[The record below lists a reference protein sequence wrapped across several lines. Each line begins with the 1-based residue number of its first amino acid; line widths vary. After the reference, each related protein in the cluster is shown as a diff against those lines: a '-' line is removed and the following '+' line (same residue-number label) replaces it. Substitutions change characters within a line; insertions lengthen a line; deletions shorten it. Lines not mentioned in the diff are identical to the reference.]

1 MLLLPLLLLGV
12 AAALTPHLLRPRIE
26 SAASAALG
34 APVHIAWLGVTSL
47 AAGELGAR
55 DVTVGDGDALTV
67 TRLAV
72 RPDLRALLERR
83 LVIERLAIDGL
94 RGTVEQDA
102 RGRPVLRGL
111 PISSS
116 EGEASGP
123 EVRVLEIVLGDA
135 RVALIPPPEL
145 RRTPITLAVDEL
157 TLRQVPTAD
166 QGRAWEGDLRG
177 TLDGVPLTARARSD
191 RTAGGTRIAAE
202 ADLSGAAIDSSRMVL
217 PAGFASL
224 SARAS
229 GRLTYELDPEQRRDR
244 LTADVE
250 LADLHLTGT
259 QETALAAKL
268 IRTEGA
274 TLDLDTGAA
283 SLGHVTVVGP
293 RIEAALGAGGL
304 VYPGLVPALV
314 ESGRTPPQAAGAAS
328 PTPDARTGWRVTGG
342 RVDARDGR
350 ITIRR
355 DARDGRSSIRRDAHR
370 VTLDVPAFSW
380 RDLASGRSGDLSLTL
395 RAADGGTVDVDG
407 RLGIDPPTIDATA
420 HLVRVHLPPLADLAE
435 PALALAR
442 GTVSGTVAA
451 RGDPASPAL
460 DVTLEVEQ
468 LHTAP
473 PSATDADRVL
483 AVDRLETQL
492 TVAPGTSGE
501 VHVTSLRLSYPYAMI
516 ARHAGGFFPLDA
528 LARDRAAASPEPT
541 SSLPDPGDPAVATAG
556 TRAVRLDTVTI
567 AGGRIDFVDH
577 TTTPAY
583 WTGLAS
589 LEGTVQGASLA
600 PATLDRLDVAALQD
614 ELHPLD
620 ASLRRTGTQ
629 RWEGNA
635 SLRGLSR
642 ATLNPY
648 LSPGLGYE
656 AETGSVSVAL
666 RAALDG
672 AKLAATTAVALDDVG
687 VRQTGLDVI
696 QRQTGVPLSVALGL
710 LADVSGEI
718 ALEVPVEIDT
728 ATGEYA
734 LPSFVA
740 QGIGRALLG
749 ALSSP
754 LRWLGM
760 LFGTDGP
767 PHALAINPVP
777 FTAGSGTLDG
787 AGTTRV
793 GQVARILQSHPEL
806 DVVLKAQ
813 IAVSDRDAVGTAG
826 LTELA
831 VRRVES
837 VRAAFASG
845 RDDAAILAS
854 RLIVADW
861 TLPASG
867 ALDAAPAVYV
877 EVQSR

>member
-1 MLLLPLLLLGV
+1 
-12 AAALTPHLLRPRIE
+12 
-26 SAASAALG
+26 
-34 APVHIAWLGVTSL
+34 
-47 AAGELGAR
+47 
-55 DVTVGDGDALTV
+55 
-67 TRLAV
+67 
-72 RPDLRALLERR
+72 
-83 LVIERLAIDGL
+83 
-94 RGTVEQDA
+94 
-102 RGRPVLRGL
+102 
-111 PISSS
+111 
-116 EGEASGP
+116 
-123 EVRVLEIVLGDA
+123 
-135 RVALIPPPEL
+135 
-145 RRTPITLAVDEL
+145 
-157 TLRQVPTAD
+157 
-166 QGRAWEGDLRG
+166 
-177 TLDGVPLTARARSD
+177 
-191 RTAGGTRIAAE
+191 
-202 ADLSGAAIDSSRMVL
+202 
-217 PAGFASL
+217 
-224 SARAS
+224 
-229 GRLTYELDPEQRRDR
+229 
-244 LTADVE
+244 
-250 LADLHLTGT
+250 
-259 QETALAAKL
+259 
-268 IRTEGA
+268 
-274 TLDLDTGAA
+274 
-283 SLGHVTVVGP
+283 
-293 RIEAALGAGGL
+293 
-304 VYPGLVPALV
+304 
-314 ESGRTPPQAAGAAS
+314 
-328 PTPDARTGWRVTGG
+328 GG
-342 RVDARDGR
+342 RVDARDGS
-350 ITIRR
+350 IT
-355 DARDGRSSIRRDAHR
+355 IRRDAHR

-420 HLVRVHLPPLADLAE
+420 HIVRVHLPSLADLAE

-442 GTVSGTVAA
+442 GTASGTIAA

-460 DVTLEVEQ
+460 DLTLEVEQ

-473 PSATDADRVL
+473 PSTTDGDRVL

-492 TVAPGTSGE
+492 TVAPGPSGE

-516 ARHAGGFFPLDA
+516 ARHAGGYFPLDA
-528 LARDRAAASPEPT
+528 LARGRAAANPEPT
-541 SSLPDPGDPAVATAG
+541 SSLPDPGDPALATAG
-556 TRAVRLDTVTI
+556 TRAVRLDRVTI

-583 WTGLAS
+583 WMGLTS
-589 LEGTVQGASLA
+589 LEGTAQGASLG

-620 ASLRRTGTQ
+620 ASVRRTGTQ
-629 RWEGNA
+629 RWKGNA
-635 SLRGLSR
+635 SLRDLSL

-656 AETGSVSVAL
+656 AETGTVSVDL
-666 RAALDG
+666 HAALDG
-672 AKLAATTAVALDDVG
+672 TKLAATTAVALDDVG

-740 QGIGRALLG
+740 QAIGRALLG

-777 FTAGSGTLDG
+777 FTAGSGTLDR

-806 DVVLKAQ
+806 DVILKAQ
-813 IAVSDRDAVGTAG
+813 IAVADRDAVGTDG

-831 VRRVES
+831 GRRVEA

-845 RDDAAILAS
+845 RDGAAILAS

-861 TLPASG
+861 TMPASD
-867 ALDAAPAVYV
+867 ARDAAPAVYV